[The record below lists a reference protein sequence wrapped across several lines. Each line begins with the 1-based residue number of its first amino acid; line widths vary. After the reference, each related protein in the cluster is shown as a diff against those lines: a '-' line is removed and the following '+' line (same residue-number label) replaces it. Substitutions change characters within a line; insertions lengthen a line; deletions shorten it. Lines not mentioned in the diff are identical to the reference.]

1 LGVAGNIS
9 AVFTYKWKGEELAKL
24 TENNSKVYVH
34 ITIASHSSSR
44 TVNINRTSVLFVSIT
59 FIVLMIISLAWL
71 VFYYVQRFRYIHAKD
86 RLSVSDILL
95 KNRFALAYSCDRE

>member
-44 TVNINRTSVLFVSIT
+44 TVNINR
-59 FIVLMIISLAWL
+59 
-71 VFYYVQRFRYIHAKD
+71 
-86 RLSVSDILL
+86 
-95 KNRFALAYSCDRE
+95 